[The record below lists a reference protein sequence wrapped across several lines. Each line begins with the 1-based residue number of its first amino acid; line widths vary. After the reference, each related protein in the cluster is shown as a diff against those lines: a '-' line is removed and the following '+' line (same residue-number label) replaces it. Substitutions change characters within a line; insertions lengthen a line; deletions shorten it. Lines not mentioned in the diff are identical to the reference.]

1 MNAEQCVQGK
11 GDLILLMLRVGLLIV
26 VEDMTFDALLLPLT
40 VGCYNRNNSSL
51 CSHVRGSLQTEQPI
65 LVTSCSPSI
74 LLFQGEIGNSP

>member
-40 VGCYNRNNSSL
+40 VGCYNHYNRNNTVVYAPTSGGACKPSSL
-51 CSHVRGSLQTEQPI
+51 Y
-65 LVTSCSPSI
+65 
-74 LLFQGEIGNSP
+74 